1 LPTVFESAD
10 KSHIRGRF
18 ESASKVIDGSLTK
31 CRHNQQRQF
40 FKLPAVTLAAVSQ
53 NANIFFQRQFAKIRG
68 KSF

>member
-31 CRHNQQRQF
+31 CHHNQ
-40 FKLPAVTLAAVSQ
+40 
-53 NANIFFQRQFAKIRG
+53 
-68 KSF
+68 